1 MYEDILKGI
10 SNNLKAAIAKKIY
23 QIHGIG
29 LCDKVPSVYFDSG
42 LGFVK
47 LIEYNVVDG

>member
-1 MYEDILKGI
+1 MELGFVTKY
-10 SNNLKAAIAKKIY
+10 Y
-23 QIHGIG
+23 QSIEA
-29 LCDKVPSVYFDSG
+29 DSG